1 MPSNTKKYKLARS
14 PSPRKTS
21 QRKKTSP
28 RSPSSPQAK
37 VATRRRSPSPQA
49 KVATRRRSP
58 SPQAKVATPKRSP
71 SPQAK
76 VASPRSPS
84 PQAKVASP
92 KRSPSPSAKV
102 ATPKRRSPSP
112 SAKVATP
119 KRSPSQRAPKD
130 QYRTPFWP
138 PSDYSVPA
146 KVVINSTN
154 PLPRTLA
161 KHKLFM
167 GELSKILVIEKII
180 DRENPLFAKLLVEQ
194 QEWNHRFYNLKP
206 YKIVCFIKCDYYLH
220 DKKAPRVFHRNNV
233 PNPYFGNFKF
243 LKLLEKNNMGVKRL
257 DNNILYIHENRF

>member
-1 MPSNTKKYKLARS
+1 MPSNIKKYKLARS
-14 PSPRKTS
+14 PSPAKVASPRKTS

-28 RSPSSPQAK
+28 ISPSSPQAK
-37 VATRRRSPSPQA
+37 VATRRRSPSPSA
-49 KVATRRRSP
+49 KVASP
-58 SPQAKVATPKRSP
+58 ISPSSPQAKVATPKRSP

-76 VASPRSPS
+76 VASPKRRSPY
-84 PQAKVASP
+84 
-92 KRSPSPSAKV
+92 PSAKV
-102 ATPKRRSPSP
+102 ATRRIN
-112 SAKVATP
+112 
-119 KRSPSQRAPKD
+119 PSQRAPKD

-180 DRENPLFAKLLVEQ
+180 DRENPLFAKLLAEQ

-220 DKKAPRVFHRNNV
+220 DKKAHRVFHRNNH
-233 PNPYFGNFKF
+233 PNPYFGNFDF

>member
-28 RSPSSPQAK
+28 ISPSSPQAK
-37 VATRRRSPSPQA
+37 VT
-49 KVATRRRSP
+49 TRRRSP
-58 SPQAKVATPKRSP
+58 SPQAKVATPKR
-71 SPQAK
+71 
-76 VASPRSPS
+76 
-84 PQAKVASP
+84 
-92 KRSPSPSAKV
+92 
-102 ATPKRRSPSP
+102 
-112 SAKVATP
+112 
-119 KRSPSQRAPKD
+119 RSPSQRAPKD

-180 DRENPLFAKLLVEQ
+180 DRENPLFAKLLAEQ

-220 DKKAPRVFHRNNV
+220 DKKAPRVFHRNNHR
-233 PNPYFGNFKF
+233 NPYFGNFDF

>member
-14 PSPRKTS
+14 PSPAKGEVLKAAR
-21 QRKKTSP
+21 RKKTSP
-28 RSPSSPQAK
+28 RSPSAK
-37 VATRRRSPSPQA
+37 VASPRKTS
-49 KVATRRRSP
+49 
-58 SPQAKVATPKRSP
+58 PKRSP

-76 VASPRSPS
+76 VASPRGRSPSPSAKVASPRGRTPS

-92 KRSPSPSAKV
+92 RGR
-102 ATPKRRSPSP
+102 T
-112 SAKVATP
+112 
-119 KRSPSQRAPKD
+119 PSQRAQKD
-130 QYRTPFWP
+130 QYSTPFWP

-146 KVVINSTN
+146 KILVKGPN
-154 PLPRTLA
+154 PFPGTLA

-167 GELSKILVIEKII
+167 GELSKVLVNEKII
-180 DRENPLFAKLLVEQ
+180 DRDNPLFAKLLVEQ
-194 QEWNHRFYNLKP
+194 QEWNLLFYNLKP

-220 DKKAPRVFHRNNV
+220 DKQAPRVFHRNNV

>member
-14 PSPRKTS
+14 PSPAKVASPR
-21 QRKKTSP
+21 KTSP

-37 VATRRRSPSPQA
+37 VASP
-49 KVATRRRSP
+49 K
-58 SPQAKVATPKRSP
+58 
-71 SPQAK
+71 
-76 VASPRSPS
+76 RSPS

-92 KRSPSPSAKV
+92 KRSPSPQAKV
-102 ATPKRRSPSP
+102 ATRR
-112 SAKVATP
+112 
-119 KRSPSQRAPKD
+119 RNPSQRAPKD

-220 DKKAPRVFHRNNV
+220 DKQAPRVFHRNNF